1 PHASALLP
9 YTTLFRASRPA
20 TPPGKFVYSAG
31 SHPREGVPS
40 ALRSTAILSAAV
52 GSGEIPF
59 ALIVVSVAPVL
70 RAIVAPGND
79 AVASSAATLIAR
91 AAMPGADTMYGEGP
105 AFPAAATTIV
115 PARAALF
122 DASTLT
128 SAVVPK
134 SEPRDMLITSMS

>member
-1 PHASALLP
+1 M
-9 YTTLFRASRPA
+9 PA

-31 SHPREGVPS
+31 SQPREGVPS
-40 ALRSTAILSAAV
+40 ALRSTAIFSASA

-59 ALIVVSVAPVL
+59 ALSVVSVVPVL
-70 RAIVAPGND
+70 RAIVAPGKE

-91 AAMPGADTMYGEGP
+91 AAMPGADTMYGAGP

-122 DASTLT
+122 DAYTLT
-128 SAVVPK
+128 SADVQK
-134 SEPRDMLITSMS
+134 SEQRDMLITSM